1 MWVLTWKLVG
11 MKPSMLEGASGW
23 GKSWWNVERDWDR
36 DTEWKRKWSKK
47 GEKVFNNNKLQH
59 TLCTLT
65 SPSAPRPSKPAGC
78 VVCSLFSY
86 FFVLFDDDMRY
97 AKCTFRVYAQRAFT
111 SAELAST
118 VWLCIITLCLRL
130 FFFFFSVSLYFLL
143 RKKWSFGKS
152 RTSIYD
158 KTRTY
163 NFSIKVIPKYQA
175 TCMSEWN

>member
-97 AKCTFRVYAQRAFT
+97 AKCTFRVYAQKGVYFSRIGVNG
-111 SAELAST
+111 LT
-118 VWLCIITLCLRL
+118 VYYYTLSSP
-130 FFFFFSVSLYFLL
+130 FFFFLRLSIFSTSEKVVIWKESNIDL
-143 RKKWSFGKS
+143 R
-152 RTSIYD
+152 
-158 KTRTY
+158 
-163 NFSIKVIPKYQA
+163 
-175 TCMSEWN
+175 